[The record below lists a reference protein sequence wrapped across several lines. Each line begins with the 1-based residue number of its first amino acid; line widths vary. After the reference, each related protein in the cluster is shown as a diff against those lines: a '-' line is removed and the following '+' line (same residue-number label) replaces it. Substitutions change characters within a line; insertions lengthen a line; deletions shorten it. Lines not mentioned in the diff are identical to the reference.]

1 MKKTTDEDR
10 FAVNYRLIK
19 QAAESCPPAVPHHD
33 RLGGECRERRVL
45 MESSG
50 GCLEPR
56 SVARNRQQ
64 VMEGCFGVL

>member
-1 MKKTTDEDR
+1 
-10 FAVNYRLIK
+10 
-19 QAAESCPPAVPHHD
+19 
-33 RLGGECRERRVL
+33 

-64 VMEGCFGVL
+64 VMEGCFRVLQIEGLRDGERKHTKNKHVIFGLYWAKLPPTVEPNKLTEGKSQ